1 MSHRTQD
8 VGPLPPSYRHNRP
21 LLSGKSPAPRT
32 PSGPQAAPAG
42 PGQAGLTQRGQRA
55 SQHCQTQR
63 KRAGP
68 RPRGVGRATWSERGE
83 DAARPRLAVSRDRD
97 GARGTENA
105 HDLCARAT
113 GQRPTVRGS
122 LSGGRRGAG
131 RVRGGRGGRPRGHPT
146 PRNPADAS
154 VTETDRRSGR
164 RGSRPRAR
172 GRPLGGAETG
182 KAGRKLQGEAYPAKG
197 KTAAGKFQKRREN
210 HEVHAEWES
219 RRGPQ
224 EGRGRGQ

>member
-1 MSHRTQD
+1 M
-8 VGPLPPSYRHNRP
+8 GPLPPSYRHNRP

-68 RPRGVGRATWSERGE
+68 DPGVWAGPLGASAGRTQPGPASRCHVTATVPRGQ
-83 DAARPRLAVSRDRD
+83 
-97 GARGTENA
+97 NA
-105 HDLCARAT
+105 HDLCARPT

-131 RVRGGRGGRPRGHPT
+131 RVRGGRGGRPRGHPAR
-146 PRNPADAS
+146 RNPADAS

-219 RRGPQ
+219 GRGPQ